1 MNRRDLLKFGTLVT
15 ATTVFGAATPSKDEV
30 AKEKEIAISKPLN
43 NKDRVIIIGGGYA
56 GLSVAKNIR
65 LQNKKA
71 QVIVFEPKNIFA
83 SCPYSNLWFGAVPNV
98 KYDDLIF
105 SPLEPA
111 SKYDFDV
118 VNDKVISIDRNK
130 KVITTLSD
138 TYEYSLLVIATGI
151 EYDYSTFGLN
161 DEEAKEVYTR
171 FPASYSGG
179 FEQLSLKKN
188 IEKFKGGTF
197 VITVPKGGY
206 RCPPAPYERAAL
218 IADYFKTKKLNA
230 KVVILDPRE
239 KPAAKAK
246 GFLKAYETLYK
257 DYLEYR
263 PNSSITKIDVDKKTI
278 FFDKFDAKEQE
289 TTKESLVF
297 DDANIIPSNKASKL
311 LVNSGLEV
319 TPEGWGKVKAPTFR
333 SFNDDNIYIVGDV
346 LGEYPFPKSGQM
358 AHSCG
363 IILGEQIGKRLNKED
378 PKEGSVFPHNVC
390 YSLVSKDSG
399 IYVTHEAY
407 QDVDGSVKVKT
418 ELFEDIDKKTLEATK
433 AWYVG
438 VTSNIFE

>member
-138 TYEYSLLVIATGI
+138 TYEYSLLVLATGI
-151 EYDYSTFGLN
+151 EYDYSTFG
-161 DEEAKEVYTR
+161 
-171 FPASYSGG
+171 
-179 FEQLSLKKN
+179 
-188 IEKFKGGTF
+188 
-197 VITVPKGGY
+197 
-206 RCPPAPYERAAL
+206 
-218 IADYFKTKKLNA
+218 
-230 KVVILDPRE
+230 
-239 KPAAKAK
+239 
-246 GFLKAYETLYK
+246 
-257 DYLEYR
+257 
-263 PNSSITKIDVDKKTI
+263 
-278 FFDKFDAKEQE
+278 
-289 TTKESLVF
+289 
-297 DDANIIPSNKASKL
+297 
-311 LVNSGLEV
+311 
-319 TPEGWGKVKAPTFR
+319 
-333 SFNDDNIYIVGDV
+333 
-346 LGEYPFPKSGQM
+346 
-358 AHSCG
+358 
-363 IILGEQIGKRLNKED
+363 
-378 PKEGSVFPHNVC
+378 
-390 YSLVSKDSG
+390 
-399 IYVTHEAY
+399 
-407 QDVDGSVKVKT
+407 
-418 ELFEDIDKKTLEATK
+418 
-433 AWYVG
+433 
-438 VTSNIFE
+438 

>member
-15 ATTVFGAATPSKDEV
+15 ATTVFGASATSKNETV
-30 AKEKEIAISKPLN
+30 VTKELPLSKPLN

-56 GLSVAKNIR
+56 GLTVAKNIR

-98 KYDDLIF
+98 NYENLIF

-111 SKYDFDV
+111 SKYDFDI

-130 KVITTLSD
+130 KVITTLTDS
-138 TYEYSLLVIATGI
+138 YEYSLLVLATGI
-151 EYDYSTFGLN
+151 EYDYSTFGLS
-161 DEEAKEVYTR
+161 DEEAKKVYSR

-188 IEKFKGGTF
+188 IENFKGGTF
-197 VITVPKGGY
+197 VITVPKGTF

-218 IADYFKTKKLNA
+218 IADYFKTKKIDA

-246 GFLKAYETLYK
+246 GFLEAYDTLYK
-257 DYLEYR
+257 NYIDYR
-263 PNSSITKIDVDKKTI
+263 PNSNITKIDVENRTI

-311 LVNSGLEV
+311 LANSGLEL
-319 TPEGWGKVKAPTFR
+319 TAEGWGRVKSPTFR
-333 SFNDDNIYIVGDV
+333 SFNDDNIYLVGDV

-418 ELFEDIDKKTLEATK
+418 ELFQDIDKKTFDSTK

-438 VTSNIFE
+438 ITSNIFE